1 MNIFIFLERCLL
13 YIPNNCKIKIIH
25 KNYKSVLTN
34 LRKQFGKQKLK
45 VCFLSSENSKWVY
58 QSLYEKLYQSKIF
71 EPYVLVT
78 LNQHYNKNDLEKL
91 VNNYNFFKTK
101 DINTKYA
108 FDIKTK
114 NIFQ

>member
-45 VCFLSSENSKWVY
+45 VCFLSSENSKWAL
-58 QSLYEKLYQSKIF
+58 SIF
-71 EPYVLVT
+71 
-78 LNQHYNKNDLEKL
+78 
-91 VNNYNFFKTK
+91 
-101 DINTKYA
+101 I
-108 FDIKTK
+108 
-114 NIFQ
+114 